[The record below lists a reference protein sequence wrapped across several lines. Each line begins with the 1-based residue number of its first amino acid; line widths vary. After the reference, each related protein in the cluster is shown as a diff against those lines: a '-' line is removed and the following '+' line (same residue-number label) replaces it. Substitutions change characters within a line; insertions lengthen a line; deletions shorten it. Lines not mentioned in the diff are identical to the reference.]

1 MNGEEFPHSATTAPH
16 SEVPCESPVAETKR
30 RLRAQVLEARKT
42 LTPADLATTAALLAD
57 HVEALLGSGR
67 CLAAYVSMG
76 SEPGTDVLI
85 ERLWTRGVR
94 VLLPVLLPDNDLDW
108 APYDGPDSLT
118 HVGRGLHEPRTPTQ
132 GVDAILEA
140 DLVLVPGLA
149 VSADGV
155 RLGRGGGS
163 YDRAL
168 SRVAQASQV
177 IPTAVALHPREVGL
191 AVPSEAH
198 DRAVDLV
205 VTREGVSRPE

>member
-1 MNGEEFPHSATTAPH
+1 MNGEEFPHSAAVGSARETG
-16 SEVPCESPVAETKR
+16 CGSPVAETKSLLR
-30 RLRAQVLEARKT
+30 RQVLDARKA
-42 LTPADLATTAALLAD
+42 LTPAELATTADLLAD
-57 HVEALLGSGR
+57 HVEGHLGSGR

-85 ERLWTRGVR
+85 ERLAARGVR

-108 APYDGPDSLT
+108 AAYDGPDSLAY
-118 HVGRGLHEPRTPTQ
+118 VGRGMREPRTPPL
-132 GVDAILEA
+132 GVDAILTA

-149 VSADGV
+149 VSTDGV

-168 SRVAQASQV
+168 ARIAQASPS
-177 IPTAVALHPREVGL
+177 IPTMVALYPGEVGL
-191 AVPSEAH
+191 AVPAEPH

-205 VTREGVSRPE
+205 VTRDGISRPG